1 MAKKKEAPKS
11 KRAKKAPVAAI
22 RIREEEIVHN
32 RRRSKPSM
40 MPLTNEQM
48 MADTFNV
55 IHARIS
61 LNDGLTLNKDV
72 TETRERL
79 FEIISTRGW
88 ESTFKI
94 LASCARLFAEVP
106 APLPNLTKFSKDHLH
121 SAAQALDAKAMEL
134 RFVDREATKG
144 HQI

>member
-72 TETRERL
+72 T
-79 FEIISTRGW
+79 
-88 ESTFKI
+88 
-94 LASCARLFAEVP
+94 
-106 APLPNLTKFSKDHLH
+106 
-121 SAAQALDAKAMEL
+121 
-134 RFVDREATKG
+134 
-144 HQI
+144 